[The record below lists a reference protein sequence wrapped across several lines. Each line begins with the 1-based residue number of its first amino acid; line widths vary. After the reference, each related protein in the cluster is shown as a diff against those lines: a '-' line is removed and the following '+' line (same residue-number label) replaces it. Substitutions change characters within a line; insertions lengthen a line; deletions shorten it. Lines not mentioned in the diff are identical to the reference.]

1 MIIEIKIYMDTEKE
15 GIDVGSFFN
24 FLENNNSSPKQ
35 TTTRKLNTAKK
46 LKKEAEELKAKAEEI
61 EKEEISPRTP
71 APATKRKTKKSEQ
84 EKLAPIEPPP
94 QVEGEK
100 VASTAMDVIDVTPTV
115 NDANEVSTLPPR
127 QVLTQAEELNAEE
140 LQAECQ
146 KISLSSIKAGCQND
160 ILKLMD
166 ELGITSLGSTG
177 VTKLAQFKEMAIK
190 IIETATDHE
199 E

>member
-1 MIIEIKIYMDTEKE
+1 MIIEMKIYMDTEKE

-61 EKEEISPRTP
+61 EKEEISPRTT
-71 APATKRKTKKSEQ
+71 APATKKKTKKLEQ

-100 VASTAMDVIDVTPTV
+100 VTSNSMDVIDVTPTV

-177 VTKLAQFKEMAIK
+177 VTKLAQFKEMAIT
-190 IIETATDHE
+190 IIETATGHE

>member
-1 MIIEIKIYMDTEKE
+1 MKIYMDTEKE

-61 EKEEISPRTP
+61 EKEEISPRTT
-71 APATKRKTKKSEQ
+71 APATKKKTKKLEQ

-100 VASTAMDVIDVTPTV
+100 VTSTAMDVIDVTPTV

>member
-1 MIIEIKIYMDTEKE
+1 MIIEMKIYMDTEKE

-71 APATKRKTKKSEQ
+71 APATKKKTKKLEQ
-84 EKLAPIEPPP
+84 EKLAPIELPP

-100 VASTAMDVIDVTPTV
+100 VTSTAMDVIDVTPTV

>member
-1 MIIEIKIYMDTEKE
+1 MIIEMKIYMDTEKE

-61 EKEEISPRTP
+61 EKEEISPRTT
-71 APATKRKTKKSEQ
+71 APATKKKTKKLEQ

-100 VASTAMDVIDVTPTV
+100 VTSNSMDVIDVTPTV

>member
-1 MIIEIKIYMDTEKE
+1 MDTEKE

-61 EKEEISPRTP
+61 EKEEISPRTT
-71 APATKRKTKKSEQ
+71 APATKKKTKKLEQ

-100 VASTAMDVIDVTPTV
+100 VTSTAMDVIDVTPTV

>member
-1 MIIEIKIYMDTEKE
+1 MIIEMKIYMDTEKE

-61 EKEEISPRTP
+61 EKEEISPRTT
-71 APATKRKTKKSEQ
+71 APATKKKTKKLEQ

-100 VASTAMDVIDVTPTV
+100 VTSTAMDVIDVTPTV

>member
-1 MIIEIKIYMDTEKE
+1 MDTEKE

-61 EKEEISPRTP
+61 EKEEISPRTT
-71 APATKRKTKKSEQ
+71 APATKKKTKKLEQ

-100 VASTAMDVIDVTPTV
+100 VTSNSMDVIDVTPTV

>member
-1 MIIEIKIYMDTEKE
+1 MKIYMDTEKE

-61 EKEEISPRTP
+61 EKEEISPRTT
-71 APATKRKTKKSEQ
+71 APATKKKTKKLEQ

-100 VASTAMDVIDVTPTV
+100 VTSTAMDVIDVTPTV

-146 KISLSSIKAGCQND
+146 KISLASIKAGCQND

-166 ELGITSLGSTG
+166 ELDITSLGSTG

-190 IIETATDHE
+190 IIDTATNHE

>member
-1 MIIEIKIYMDTEKE
+1 MIIEMKIYMDTEKE

-35 TTTRKLNTAKK
+35 TPTRKLNTAKK

-61 EKEEISPRTP
+61 EKEEISPRTT
-71 APATKRKTKKSEQ
+71 APATKKKTKKLEQ

-100 VASTAMDVIDVTPTV
+100 VTSTAMDVIDVTPTV

-146 KISLSSIKAGCQND
+146 KISLASIKAGCQND

>member
-1 MIIEIKIYMDTEKE
+1 MIIEMKIYMDTEKE

-61 EKEEISPRTP
+61 EKEEISPRTT
-71 APATKRKTKKSEQ
+71 APATKKKTKKLEQ

-100 VASTAMDVIDVTPTV
+100 VTSTAMDVIDVTPTV

-146 KISLSSIKAGCQND
+146 KISLASIKAGCQND

-166 ELGITSLGSTG
+166 ELDITSLGSTG

-190 IIETATDHE
+190 IIDTATNHE